1 MDMSLLPEMS
11 ATVARHAPPDLSRS
25 AVPGL
30 RLYGSDAPTRMVSV
44 GYEPMLCLVVSGGK
58 QTILG
63 ETVYS
68 YRAGD
73 CLVVSAELP
82 VCGSIIEAPYRALSF
97 DLNPATIA
105 GLMVE
110 IGAPAASDP
119 SPPSG
124 IHVTQLEDE
133 LLEPMARLLRLLDRP
148 HEIAVMTPMIER
160 ELVWR
165 LLHSRHAATVR
176 QIGSAE
182 SRLSGVS
189 RAINWIRAHYA
200 EPMRLEALSDL
211 AGMSLSTF
219 HRHFRTVTTMS
230 PLQFQKQVRLQQARA
245 RLLSGADGAAET
257 GFAVGY
263 DSPSQ
268 FSREYAR
275 QFGLPPGRDAA
286 RMRETLAVEG
296 LAGIRAA

>member
-11 ATVARHAPPDLSRS
+11 AIVARHAPPDLSRS

-105 GLMVE
+105 SLMVE
-110 IGAPAASDP
+110 IGASAASDP

-275 QFGLPPGRDAA
+275 QFGMPPGRDAA
-286 RMRETLAVEG
+286 RMRETLVVEG

>member
-1 MDMSLLPEMS
+1 MSLLPEM
-11 ATVARHAPPDLSRS
+11 TDIVARHAPPDLARS

-30 RLYGSDAPTRMVSV
+30 RLYGSDAQTRMIAVA
-44 GYEPMLCLVVSGGK
+44 YDPMLCLVVCGAK

-82 VCGSIIEAPYRALSF
+82 VCGSIVEAPYRALSF

-105 GLMVE
+105 GLMLE
-110 IGAPAASDP
+110 IDAPALSDQ
-119 SPPSG
+119 PPPIG
-124 IHVTQLEDE
+124 IQVTRLEDE

-148 HEIAVMTPMIER
+148 GEIALMTPMIER

-176 QIGSAE
+176 QIGSGE

-189 RAINWIRAHYA
+189 RAISWIRAHYA
-200 EPMRLEALSDL
+200 EPIRLETLADM

-230 PLQFQKQVRLQQARA
+230 PLQFHKQVRLREARA
-245 RLLSGADGAAET
+245 RLLTGLDGAAET

-268 FSREYAR
+268 FSREYTR

-286 RMRETLAVEG
+286 RMRESLMVG
-296 LAGIRAA
+296 

>member
-1 MDMSLLPEMS
+1 MDLLPEM
-11 ATVARHAPPDLSRS
+11 ADLIARHAPPDLSRS

-30 RLYGSDAPTRMVSV
+30 RLYRSDTPTRMVAAA
-44 GYEPMLCLVVSGGK
+44 YEPMLCLMVSGAK
-58 QTILG
+58 QTMLG
-63 ETVYS
+63 DVVYT

-73 CLVVSAELP
+73 CLVVSADLP
-82 VCGSIIEAPYRALSF
+82 VCGSVIDTPYLALSF
-97 DLNPATIA
+97 DLNPVTIA
-105 GLMVE
+105 ALVLE
-110 IGAPAASDP
+110 LGAPAPLDQP
-119 SPPSG
+119 PPSG
-124 IHVTQLEDE
+124 IHVTRLDED
-133 LLEPMARLLRLLDRP
+133 LLDPLARMLRLLERP
-148 HEIAVMTPMIER
+148 GEIGVMTPMIER

-165 LLHSRHAATVR
+165 LLNSRHAATMR

-182 SRLSGVS
+182 SRLSGVN
-189 RAINWIRAHYA
+189 RAIRWIIDNYA
-200 EPMRLEALSDL
+200 RPMRIEDLSDM

-230 PLQFQKQVRLQQARA
+230 PLQFHKQVRLREARA

-275 QFGLPPGRDAA
+275 QFGLPPARDAA
-286 RMRETLAVEG
+286 RMRESLM
-296 LAGIRAA
+296 AG

>member
-1 MDMSLLPEMS
+1 MSLLPEL
-11 ATVARHAPPDLSRS
+11 TDIVARHAPPDLSQS

-30 RLYGSDAPTRMVSV
+30 RLYGSDAPTRMVAV
-44 GYEPMLCLVVSGGK
+44 GYDPMLCLVVSGAK

-82 VCGSIIEAPYRALSF
+82 VCGSIVEAPYRALSF

-105 GLMVE
+105 GLMLE
-110 IGAPAASDP
+110 IDAPAASDQ
-119 SPPSG
+119 PPPTG
-124 IHVTQLEDE
+124 IQVTQLEDE

-148 HEIAVMTPMIER
+148 GEIAVMKPMIER

-176 QIGSAE
+176 QIGSIE

-189 RAINWIRAHYA
+189 RAINWIRANYA
-200 EPMRLEALSDL
+200 EPIRLEALSDM

-230 PLQFQKQVRLQQARA
+230 PLQFHKQMRLREARA
-245 RLLSGADGAAET
+245 RLLTGADGVAET

-275 QFGLPPGRDAA
+275 QFGLPPGRDAT
-286 RMRETLAVEG
+286 RMRESLTVG
-296 LAGIRAA
+296 

>member
-1 MDMSLLPEMS
+1 MNLLPEMS
-11 ATVARHAPPDLSRS
+11 DIVSRHAPPDLSRS

-30 RLYGSDAPTRMVSV
+30 RLYSSEAPTRMVAV
-44 GYEPMLCLVVSGGK
+44 AYDPMLCLVVSGAK
-58 QTILG
+58 QTVLG

-82 VCGSIIEAPYRALSF
+82 VCGSIIETPYRALSL
-97 DLNPATIA
+97 DLNPSTIA
-105 GLMVE
+105 GLMLE
-110 IGAPAASDP
+110 IELAPASDQ
-119 SPPSG
+119 PPPTG
-124 IHVTQLEDE
+124 IQVTRLEDD
-133 LLEPMARLLRLLDRP
+133 LVEPLARLLRLLDRP
-148 HEIAVMTPMIER
+148 AEIAMLTPMIER

-165 LLHSRHAATVR
+165 LLQSRHAPTVR
-176 QIGSAE
+176 QIGSAD

-189 RAINWIRAHYA
+189 RAISWIRANYA
-200 EPMRLEALSDL
+200 KRMRLEALSNL
-211 AGMSLSTF
+211 AGMSPSTF

-230 PLQFQKQVRLQQARA
+230 PLQFQKQLRLREARS
-245 RLLSGADGAAET
+245 RLLTGTGRASEI

-275 QFGLPPGRDAA
+275 QFGVPPARDAA
-286 RMRETLAVEG
+286 RVRESLMTA
-296 LAGIRAA
+296 

>member
-1 MDMSLLPEMS
+1 MHLLPEMS
-11 ATVARHAPPDLSRS
+11 EIVSRHAPPDLSRS

-30 RLYGSDAPTRMVSV
+30 RLYGSDAETRLLAVA
-44 GYEPMLCLVVSGGK
+44 YDPMLCLVVSGAK
-58 QTILG
+58 QTVLG

-82 VCGSIIEAPYRALSF
+82 VCGSIIETPYRALSF

-105 GLMVE
+105 GLMLEMGAQPLSDQPPPTGIDVTRLDDDLVE
-110 IGAPAASDP
+110 P
-119 SPPSG
+119 
-124 IHVTQLEDE
+124 L
-133 LLEPMARLLRLLDRP
+133 ARLLRLLDRP
-148 HEIAVMTPMIER
+148 EEIAVMAPMIER
-160 ELVWR
+160 ELIWR
-165 LLHSRHAATVR
+165 LLNSRHAATVR

-182 SRLSGVS
+182 SRLSGIA
-189 RAINWIRAHYA
+189 RAISWIRANYA
-200 EPMRLEALSDL
+200 KPMRVEALSAM
-211 AGMSLSTF
+211 AGMSLSSF

-230 PLQFQKQVRLQQARA
+230 PLQFQKQVRLRKARA
-245 RLLSGADGAAET
+245 RLLTGSEGAAET

-275 QFGLPPGRDAA
+275 QFGLPPARDAM
-286 RMRETLAVEG
+286 RMRDSLT
-296 LAGIRAA
+296 AA

>member
-1 MDMSLLPEMS
+1 MSLLPEMS
-11 ATVARHAPPDLSRS
+11 EIVARHAPPDLSRS
-25 AVPGL
+25 AVPRL
-30 RLYGSDAPTRMVSV
+30 RLYGSNAQTRLVPV
-44 GYEPMLCLVVSGGK
+44 AYDPMLCLVVCGAK

-68 YRAGD
+68 YQAGD

-82 VCGSIIEAPYRALSF
+82 VCGSIVEAPYRALSF
-97 DLNPATIA
+97 DLDPAAIA
-105 GLMVE
+105 GLMLE
-110 IGAPAASDP
+110 IDVPAPSDQ
-119 SPPSG
+119 PPPTG
-124 IHVTQLEDE
+124 IHVTPLEDE

-148 HEIAVMTPMIER
+148 EEIAVMTPMIER
-160 ELVWR
+160 ELIWR

-176 QIGSAE
+176 QIGSTE

-189 RAINWIRAHYA
+189 RAINWLRAHYA
-200 EPMRLEALSDL
+200 EPVRLETLADM

-230 PLQFQKQVRLQQARA
+230 PLQFHKQLRLREARA
-245 RLLSGADGAAET
+245 RLLTRVEGAAQT

-275 QFGLPPGRDAA
+275 QFGLPPGRDAV
-286 RMRETLAVEG
+286 RMRQSLMMG
-296 LAGIRAA
+296 

>member
-1 MDMSLLPEMS
+1 MSLLPEM
-11 ATVARHAPPDLSRS
+11 TDIVARHAPPDLSRS

-30 RLYGSDAPTRMVSV
+30 RLYGSDAQTRMIAVA
-44 GYEPMLCLVVSGGK
+44 YDPMLCLVVCGAK

-82 VCGSIIEAPYRALSF
+82 VCGSIVEAPYRALSF

-105 GLMVE
+105 GLMLE
-110 IGAPAASDP
+110 IDAPAASDQ
-119 SPPSG
+119 PPPTG
-124 IHVTQLEDE
+124 IHVTRLEDE

-148 HEIAVMTPMIER
+148 GEIAVMTPMIER

-189 RAINWIRAHYA
+189 RAISWIRAHYA
-200 EPMRLEALSDL
+200 EPIRLETLADM

-230 PLQFQKQVRLQQARA
+230 PLQFHKQVRLREARA
-245 RLLSGADGAAET
+245 LLLTGADGAAET

-268 FSREYAR
+268 FSREYTR
-275 QFGLPPGRDAA
+275 QFGLPPGRDGA
-286 RMRETLAVEG
+286 RMRESLMVNVP
-296 LAGIRAA
+296 AGSRAA

>member
-1 MDMSLLPEMS
+1 MSLLPEM
-11 ATVARHAPPDLSRS
+11 TDIIARHAPPDLSRS

-30 RLYGSDAPTRMVSV
+30 RLYGSDTQTRMIAVA
-44 GYEPMLCLVVSGGK
+44 YDPMLCLVVCGAK
-58 QTILG
+58 KTILG

-82 VCGSIIEAPYRALSF
+82 VCGSIVEAPYRALSF

-105 GLMVE
+105 DLMLE
-110 IGAPAASDP
+110 IEAPAASDQ
-119 SPPSG
+119 PPPTG
-124 IHVTQLEDE
+124 IRVTRLEDE

-148 HEIAVMTPMIER
+148 GEIAVMTPMIER

-176 QIGSAE
+176 QIGSTE
-182 SRLSGVS
+182 SRLSGVN
-189 RAINWIRAHYA
+189 RAIRWIRANYA
-200 EPMRLEALSDL
+200 RPMRIEELSDM

-230 PLQFQKQVRLQQARA
+230 PLQFHKQVRLREARA
-245 RLLSGADGAAET
+245 RLLSGGDAAET

-286 RMRETLAVEG
+286 RMREGLTASDALAV
-296 LAGIRAA
+296 

>member
-1 MDMSLLPEMS
+1 M
-11 ATVARHAPPDLSRS
+11 
-25 AVPGL
+25 PGL
-30 RLYGSDAPTRMVSV
+30 RLYGSNAQTRLVPV
-44 GYEPMLCLVVSGGK
+44 AYDPMLCLVVCGAK

-82 VCGSIIEAPYRALSF
+82 VCGSIVEAPYRALSF
-97 DLNPATIA
+97 DLDPAAIA
-105 GLMVE
+105 GLMLE
-110 IGAPAASDP
+110 IDVPAPSDQ
-119 SPPSG
+119 PPPTG
-124 IHVTQLEDE
+124 IHVTPLEDD
-133 LLEPMARLLRLLDRP
+133 LLELMARLLRLLDRP
-148 HEIAVMTPMIER
+148 EEIAVMTPMIER
-160 ELVWR
+160 ELIWR

-189 RAINWIRAHYA
+189 RAINWLRAHYA
-200 EPMRLEALSDL
+200 EPIRLETLADM

-230 PLQFQKQVRLQQARA
+230 PLQFHKQLRLREARA
-245 RLLSGADGAAET
+245 RLLTGVEGAAET

-275 QFGLPPGRDAA
+275 QFGLPPGRDAV
-286 RMRETLAVEG
+286 RMRQSLMMG
-296 LAGIRAA
+296 

>member
-1 MDMSLLPEMS
+1 MSLLPEMS
-11 ATVARHAPPDLSRS
+11 DIVARHAPPDLSRS

-30 RLYGSDAPTRMVSV
+30 RLYGSDARTRMVSV
-44 GYEPMLCLVVSGGK
+44 SYDPMLCLVVSGGK

-82 VCGSIIEAPYRALSF
+82 VCGSITETPYRALSF

-105 GLMVE
+105 RLMLE
-110 IGAPAASDP
+110 IGAPAASDQP
-119 SPPSG
+119 PPSG
-124 IHVTQLEDE
+124 IHVTRLEDE

-165 LLHSRHAATVR
+165 LLHSQHAATVR

-182 SRLSGVS
+182 SRLSGVT
-189 RAINWIRAHYA
+189 RAIAWIRAHYA
-200 EPMRLEALSDL
+200 EPMRLEALANL

-230 PLQFQKQVRLQQARA
+230 PLQFHKQVRLQEARA
-245 RLLSGADGAAET
+245 RLLNSGDGAAET

-275 QFGLPPGRDAA
+275 LFGLPPARDAA
-286 RMRETLAVEG
+286 RMRESLGLEG

>member
-1 MDMSLLPEMS
+1 MSLLPEMS
-11 ATVARHAPPDLSRS
+11 DIVARHAPPDLSRS
-25 AVPGL
+25 AVPRL
-30 RLYGSDAPTRMVSV
+30 RLYGSNAQTRLVPV
-44 GYEPMLCLVVSGGK
+44 AYDPMLCLVVCGAK

-68 YRAGD
+68 YQAGD

-82 VCGSIIEAPYRALSF
+82 VCGSIVEAPYRALSF
-97 DLNPATIA
+97 DLDPAAIA
-105 GLMVE
+105 GLMLE
-110 IGAPAASDP
+110 IDVPAPSDQ
-119 SPPSG
+119 PPPTG
-124 IHVTQLEDE
+124 IHVTPLEDE

-148 HEIAVMTPMIER
+148 EEIAVMTPMIER
-160 ELVWR
+160 ELIWR

-176 QIGSAE
+176 QIGSTE

-189 RAINWIRAHYA
+189 RAINWLRAHYA
-200 EPMRLEALSDL
+200 EPVRLETLADM

-230 PLQFQKQVRLQQARA
+230 PLQFHKQLRLREARA
-245 RLLSGADGAAET
+245 RLLTGVEGAAET

-275 QFGLPPGRDAA
+275 QFGLPPGRDAV
-286 RMRETLAVEG
+286 RMRQSLMMG
-296 LAGIRAA
+296 

>member
-1 MDMSLLPEMS
+1 MILLPEM
-11 ATVARHAPPDLSRS
+11 TDIVARHAPPDLSRS

-30 RLYGSDAPTRMVSV
+30 RLYGSDAPTRMIAVA
-44 GYEPMLCLVVSGGK
+44 YNPMLCLVVSGAK

-105 GLMVE
+105 GLMLE
-110 IGAPAASDP
+110 IDTPAASDQ
-119 SPPSG
+119 PPPTG
-124 IHVTQLEDE
+124 IHVTRLEDE
-133 LLEPMARLLRLLDRP
+133 LLELMSRLLRLLDRP
-148 HEIAVMTPMIER
+148 GEIAVMTPMIER

-176 QIGSAE
+176 QIGSTE
-182 SRLSGVS
+182 SRLSGVG
-189 RAINWIRAHYA
+189 RAINWIRAHYT

-230 PLQFQKQVRLQQARA
+230 PLQFHKQVRLQEARA
-245 RLLSGADGAAET
+245 RLLSGGDGAAET

-275 QFGLPPGRDAA
+275 QFGLPPARDAA
-286 RMRETLAVEG
+286 RMRESLMVG
-296 LAGIRAA
+296 

>member
-1 MDMSLLPEMS
+1 MSLLPEL
-11 ATVARHAPPDLSRS
+11 TDIVARHAPPDLSRS

-30 RLYGSDAPTRMVSV
+30 RLYGSDAPTRMVAV
-44 GYEPMLCLVVSGGK
+44 GYDPMLCLVVSGAK

-82 VCGSIIEAPYRALSF
+82 VCGSIVEAPYRALSF

-105 GLMVE
+105 GLMLE
-110 IGAPAASDP
+110 IDAPAASDQ
-119 SPPSG
+119 PPPTG
-124 IHVTQLEDE
+124 IQVTQLEDE

-148 HEIAVMTPMIER
+148 GEIAVMKPMIER

-176 QIGSAE
+176 QIGSIE

-189 RAINWIRAHYA
+189 RAINWIRANYA
-200 EPMRLEALSDL
+200 EPIRLEALSDM

-230 PLQFQKQVRLQQARA
+230 PLQFHKQVRLREARA
-245 RLLSGADGAAET
+245 RLLTGADGVAET

-275 QFGLPPGRDAA
+275 QFGLPPGRDAT
-286 RMRETLAVEG
+286 RMRESLTVG
-296 LAGIRAA
+296 